1 MRVDRVG
8 SAENRFGR
16 ERDCA
21 RVRTAGLGAASAA
34 LAFAAVLA
42 PVVLSSTPGRAE
54 TISGALAKAYVFNP
68 ELNAARAG
76 TRAIDENV
84 ARAMSGYR
92 PSINAAADAGMLN
105 TERDPNRTGTPSRTN
120 PRGYGVTIQQNIWNG
135 NRTINSVR
143 QADSQ
148 VLQSREQMRQTEQ
161 NLLNNAAAAYM
172 NVLRDTA
179 IVNLRRNNVEV
190 LEQQLRQTT
199 ERFNVGEVTRTDV
212 AQSEAALA
220 QGRSEAFVAQSN
232 LQAALANYRQFI
244 GEPPRSLS
252 PAQPLVR
259 LVPRT
264 LDAAVALSQK
274 NHPIIQAAL
283 HNVDSAALAVRIAEG
298 QLYPT
303 VNLTGGLTQG
313 WDRQAVGQRTS
324 TASIV
329 ASLNVPIYE
338 GGAVYA
344 VIRQSKEQMGQ
355 ARLQADLAREQ
366 IRAQTVAAW
375 GVWQNV
381 GPLIEAVQAQVRA
394 AEIALNGVREEARVG
409 QRTTLDVLNAQQAL
423 LNGRVA
429 LVTAQRERVVSSYSL
444 LSTVGELNAFRLGL
458 AVQHYD
464 PTIHFEQVK
473 GKWIGTRTPDGR

>member
-1 MRVDRVG
+1 MLRPRASCPG
-8 SAENRFGR
+8 QAS
-16 ERDCA
+16 
-21 RVRTAGLGAASAA
+21 GLVAACAA
-34 LAFAAVLA
+34 LAAVAAV
-42 PVVLSSTPGRAE
+42 TPAAVHAE

-76 TRAIDENV
+76 TRAIDENI

-92 PSINAAADAGMLN
+92 PTITGAADIGAVN
-105 TERDPNRTGTPSRTN
+105 TERDPNRNNTPARTN
-120 PRGYGVTIQQNIWNG
+120 PRGYGVTVQQNVWNG

-148 VLQSREQMRQTEQ
+148 VLQSREQMRQSEQ
-161 NLLNNAAAAYM
+161 TLLNNAAAAYM

-179 IVNLRRNNVEV
+179 VLNLRRNNVEV

-259 LVPRT
+259 LVPKT
-264 LDAAVALSQK
+264 MDSAIALSQK
-274 NHPIIQAAL
+274 NHPLIQAAL
-283 HNVDSAALAVRIAEG
+283 HNVDAAALAVRIAEG

-303 VNLTGGLTQG
+303 INLTGALSQG
-313 WDRQAVGQRTS
+313 WDRQQLGQQTS

-344 VIRQSKEQMGQ
+344 LVRQSKEQMGQ

-366 IRAQTVAAW
+366 IRAQAVAAW

-409 QRTTLDVLNAQQAL
+409 PAHDARRPQRAAGAAQCA
-423 LNGRVA
+423 RVA
-429 LVTAQRERVVSSYSL
+429 RHRAARARRQLLLAAVHGRRAQRFPPRAWRAALRPDNSL
-444 LSTVGELNAFRLGL
+444 RAGQGQMDRHAH
-458 AVQHYD
+458 A
-464 PTIHFEQVK
+464 
-473 GKWIGTRTPDGR
+473 